1 MNAVLFRARSIFNLL
16 KHAIAGT
23 EKDFTSGSVN
33 RATFLLSVP
42 TMLEL
47 AMESLF
53 VMVDLLFVSSLGE
66 RAITIVGITNSVII
80 IFHSVAM
87 GLSIA
92 ATAIISRRVGEKKP
106 QTAGMAA
113 MQAIYLGIILSVLF
127 SVPAMCFN
135 KGILHLAGASP
146 SLVVEGDLFSRIMF
160 GCIIFV
166 VMRVLLNGVFRGAGN
181 AAMAMRTLMLS
192 NAVNAVLCA
201 ILIFGA
207 GPIPAFG
214 LLGAAMATGIANCIG
229 VGYQCWYFATQEKR
243 ILIGKKQLMLAPDII
258 KRLLKLAASGT
269 VQYLVPSSSRFLM
282 IIIVAKLGESVLAG
296 YIVANRIIMF
306 TVLPAWGIA
315 NAAGVLTGQNLGAG
329 QPERAEQSVWK
340 TGTFNMFFLG
350 AIALVLLLAGE
361 NIVHLFTRETIVA
374 QNAALYLRYMAIAYF
389 FFGYTMVIS
398 RSLNAAGSV
407 HVVTLLYV
415 LMFYVTQLPLAYLLG
430 LHYSWG
436 AQGIFIAILAS
447 ELVLAAACI
456 TVFKRGNWK
465 KVKI

>member
-16 KHAIAGT
+16 KHAIAGK

-42 TMLEL
+42 AMLEL

-80 IFHSVAM
+80 IFHSIAM

-92 ATAIISRRVGEKKP
+92 ATAVISRRVGEKKP

-113 MQAIYLGIILSVLF
+113 MQAIYLGIGLSVLF
-127 SVPAMCFN
+127 SALAMCFN

-146 SLVVEGDLFSRIMF
+146 ALVTEGALFSRIMF
-160 GCIIFV
+160 GCIILI

-181 AAMAMRTLMLS
+181 AAMAMRTLLLS

-201 ILIFGA
+201 VLIFGL
-207 GPIPAFG
+207 GPIPALG
-214 LLGAAMATGIANCIG
+214 LLGAAIATGIANLTG
-229 VGYQCWYFATQEKR
+229 VSYQCWYFATQEKR
-243 ILIGKKQLMLAPDII
+243 IVITGKQLMLVPGVI

-282 IIIVAKLGESVLAG
+282 IVIVAKLGESVLAG

-315 NAAGVLTGQNLGAG
+315 NAAGILTGQNLGAQ

-340 TGTFNMFFLG
+340 TGAFNMFFLG
-350 AIALVLLLAGE
+350 VIAMVLLLAGE
-361 NIVHLFTRETIVA
+361 NIVRLFTSETIVA

-430 LHYSWG
+430 IRASWG
-436 AQGIFIAILAS
+436 AQGIFVAILAS
-447 ELVLAAACI
+447 EIVLAVACI
-456 TVFKRGNWK
+456 IVFRKGSWK
-465 KVKI
+465 KVKV

>member
-16 KHAIAGT
+16 KHAIAGK

-106 QTAGMAA
+106 QTAGLAA
-113 MQAIYLGIILSVLF
+113 MQAIYLGITLSVLF
-127 SVPAMCFN
+127 SVLAMCFN
-135 KGILHLAGASP
+135 KGILQLAGASP

-201 ILIFGA
+201 VLIFGA
-207 GPIPAFG
+207 GPIPSFG

-350 AIALVLLLAGE
+350 AIALILLLAGE
-361 NIVHLFTRETIVA
+361 NVVHLFTRETIVA

>member
-106 QTAGMAA
+106 QTAGLAA
-113 MQAIYLGIILSVLF
+113 MQAIYMGITLSVLF
-127 SVPAMCFN
+127 SVLAMCFN
-135 KGILHLAGASP
+135 KGILQLAGASP
-146 SLVVEGDLFSRIMF
+146 ALVVEGDLFSRIMF

-201 ILIFGA
+201 ILILGA

-243 ILIGKKQLMLAPDII
+243 IVIGKKQLMLVPDII

-407 HVVTLLYV
+407 HIVTLLYV
-415 LMFYVTQLPLAYLLG
+415 LMFYITQLPLAYLLG

-436 AQGIFIAILAS
+436 AQGIFIAILVS

>member
-1 MNAVLFRARSIFNLL
+1 MNAVLLRARSILNLFRS
-16 KHAIAGT
+16 AIAGT

-42 TMLEL
+42 SMLEL

-66 RAITIVGITNSVII
+66 RAITIVGIVNSVVI

-92 ATAIISRRVGEKKP
+92 ATAVISRRVGEKKP
-106 QTAGMAA
+106 RTAGLAA
-113 MQAIYLGIILSVLF
+113 MQAIYLGITISVIFSALSI
-127 SVPAMCFN
+127 SFN
-135 KGILHLAGASP
+135 RSILHLAGASAE
-146 SLVVEGDLFSRIMF
+146 LVHEGDLFSRIMF
-160 GCIIFV
+160 GCILLV
-166 VMRVLLNGVFRGAGN
+166 VMRVLMNGIFRGAGN
-181 AAMAMRTLMLS
+181 AAMAMRTLLLS

-201 ILIFGA
+201 VLIFGV
-207 GPIPAFG
+207 GPIPSFG
-214 LLGAAMATGIANCIG
+214 LLGAAMATGIANLVG
-229 VGYQCWYFATQEKR
+229 VSYQCWYFAKAEKV
-243 ILIGKKQLMLAPDII
+243 IKIGRQQLMLVPAII
-258 KRLLKLAASGT
+258 KRICKLAVSGT
-269 VQYLVPSSSRFLM
+269 LQYIIPSSSRFLM

-340 TGTFNMFFLG
+340 TGAFNMCFLG
-350 AIALVLLLAGE
+350 SIALFLLASGE
-361 NIVHLFTRETIVA
+361 SIVHIFTREQTVA
-374 QNAALYLRYMAIAYF
+374 QHAALYLRYMSIAYF

-407 HVVTLLYV
+407 NVVTLLYV
-415 LMFYVTQLPLAYLLG
+415 LMFYITQLPLAWFLG
-430 LHYSWG
+430 IHSNWG
-436 AQGIFIAILAS
+436 PQGIFIAILAS
-447 ELVLAAACI
+447 EIVLAAACLI
-456 TVFKRGNWK
+456 VFRSGKWK